1 MYRKVDDFIRDWNY
15 SAANTL
21 RAIEALEDNKLD
33 QAIVEGH
40 NTLGW
45 LSRHLID
52 APSFFGKSAG
62 LEIPAIPEDEK
73 PKTVKALE
81 EAYKKKAAKVEEE
94 ATKLTDHDLE
104 RTVQAFGMN
113 MPVGQVLRSMIDHQ
127 THHRGQMTVLIR
139 QAALPVPPVMGP
151 TVEQSQK

>member
-15 SAANTL
+15 SAAGTL
-21 RAIEALEDNKLD
+21 KVIEALEDDKLD

-45 LSRHLID
+45 LSSHLVD
-52 APSFFGKSAG
+52 APSFFGGLAG
-62 LEIPAIPEDEK
+62 LDVPSIPEGEK
-73 PKTVKALE
+73 PTTVKELE

-94 ATKLTDHDLE
+94 ATKLSDHDLE
-104 RTVQAFGMN
+104 RRVEAFGKN

-139 QAALPVPPVMGP
+139 QAELPVPPIMGP
-151 TVEQSQK
+151 TIEQA